1 MDENKKNEF
10 LIFTKK
16 FDTLEDVLKDK
27 EFQTF
32 LSSEMDSVKKGRM
45 VEPPAGFRYKRDGY
59 DQLKEN
65 GRFRVEYIISQ
76 YSLIEQKKCELPGS
90 IRKFIE
96 GLVISATVKMRDF
109 YSIRVTEGLIFTGK
123 NFTGRV
129 EILAFDFPNK
139 ILKVECTTKTNEQ
152 FNTWP
157 EDWDLQHT
165 IWGFESGEYFAATF
179 ENYPPTKI
187 QVV

>member
-1 MDENKKNEF
+1 MEDNHKNEF

-16 FDTLEDVLKDK
+16 FDTLEDVFKDEK
-27 EFQTF
+27 FRSF
-32 LSSEMDSVKKGRM
+32 LSSYMGSISMNRSVQ
-45 VEPPAGFRYKRDGY
+45 PPVGFRYKRDGY
-59 DQLKEN
+59 DQLKES
-65 GRFRVEYIISQ
+65 GRYTIDYVISQ
-76 YSLIEQKKCELPGS
+76 YPLIEQKKSELPGS
-90 IRKFIE
+90 VRKIIE
-96 GLVISATVKMRDF
+96 GIVIGATVKMRDF

-187 QVV
+187 QRV